1 MKPDPNATLYSFYIH
16 RKNGSGRPLEVLFA
30 TRRWKVPP
38 KIAHRMVLKVNRV
51 RHGSQFVRLETVW
64 LDKGGVRAIL
74 TDDRCIATV

>member
-1 MKPDPNATLYSFYIH
+1 MKPDPDATLYSFYIH
-16 RKNGSGRPLEVLFA
+16 VKGKTSPIYA

-51 RHGSQFVRLETVW
+51 RHGSQFVRLETIW
-64 LDKGGVRAIL
+64 LDMGGLKAML